1 MTSSD
6 PKPDT
11 INRLIDG
18 TVLSFA
24 MLAGMQ
30 LDIFSPL
37 KDGPMTAVEIAGALG
52 IPPDKLKRLLYAIVA
67 ARLMSIDGDAF
78 CNTPEAQKYLVK
90 SSPDFMGDRHLSLAN
105 QWSELSLIAESIR
118 TGVPQSRT
126 DYSGASEEELEK
138 GYERMHPLTTRAGA
152 DLVRRY
158 DFSHFS
164 RLADFGG
171 GSGSLSIAI
180 TDALPHLKATV
191 VDLPSVTPVT
201 QRYISRMDA
210 SERVKVQSV
219 NIVTDVSQGTFD
231 VAVLRWF
238 IQVLT
243 ADQAGRAIKNVGQV
257 MEPGGKVFI
266 WSGAVLDDSLISP
279 VSSLNF
285 DLTAISRFDEVG
297 AYTEQQYRDW
307 LSAAG
312 FEGLNREILPDT
324 QSIITAQKA
333 G

>member
-1 MTSSD
+1 MTSPSIQ
-6 PKPDT
+6 PDS
-11 INRLIDG
+11 INSLIDS
-18 TVLSFA
+18 TVLFFA

-30 LDIFSPL
+30 LDAFDPL
-37 KDGPMTAVEIAGALG
+37 EDRPMTAVEVADALG
-52 IPPDKLKRLLYAIVA
+52 VPPDELRRLLYSLVA
-67 ARLMSIDGDAF
+67 AGLLRVEGDVF
-78 CNTPEAQKYLVK
+78 SNTPEAQKFLV
-90 SSPDFMGDRHLSLAN
+90 SNSPDFMGDRHQTLAN
-105 QWSELSLIAESIR
+105 EWSQLSLIAESIR

-126 DYSGASEEELEK
+126 DYSSGSEEELEK
-138 GYERMHPLTTRAGA
+138 GYERMRPLTTRAGA
-152 DLVRRY
+152 DLARRY
-158 DFSHFS
+158 DFSNFS

-191 VDLPSVTPVT
+191 IDLPSVTPVT

-210 SERVKVQSV
+210 SERVQVQSV
-219 NIVTDVSQGTFD
+219 NIVTDVPQGTFD

-238 IQVLT
+238 IQVLP

-279 VSSLNF
+279 VSSLKF
-285 DLTAISRFDEVG
+285 DLTAISRFDEVR

-312 FEGLNREILPDT
+312 FEGFTRETLADT
-324 QSIITAQKA
+324 QSILTAQKV

>member
-1 MTSSD
+1 MTSPSIQ
-6 PKPDT
+6 PDS
-11 INRLIDG
+11 INSLIDS

-30 LDIFSPL
+30 LDAFDPL
-37 KDGPMTAVEIAGALG
+37 EDRPMTAVEVADALG
-52 IPPDKLKRLLYAIVA
+52 VPPDKLRRLLYSLVA
-67 ARLMSIDGDAF
+67 AGLLRVEGDVF
-78 CNTPEAQKYLVK
+78 SNTPEAQKFLV
-90 SSPDFMGDRHLSLAN
+90 SNSPDFMGDRHQTLAN
-105 QWSELSLIAESIR
+105 EWSQLSLIAESIR

-126 DYSGASEEELEK
+126 DYSNASEEELEK
-138 GYERMHPLTTRAGA
+138 EYERIHPQTTRAGA

-158 DFSHFS
+158 DFSQFS

-171 GSGSLSIAI
+171 GSGSLSISI
-180 TDALPHLKATV
+180 TEACPHIKATV
-191 VDLPSVTPVT
+191 IDLPSVTPLT
-201 QRYISRMDA
+201 QRYISRMHA
-210 SERVKVQSV
+210 SERVQVQSAD
-219 NIVTDVSQGTFD
+219 IVTDVPQGTFD

-243 ADQAGRAIKNVGQV
+243 ADQAGRALRNVGRV
-257 MEPGGKVFI
+257 IEPGGKVFI

-279 VSSLNF
+279 VSSLKF
-285 DLTAISRFDEVG
+285 DLTAISRFDEVR

-312 FEGLNREILPDT
+312 FEGFTRETLPDT
-324 QSIITAQKA
+324 QSILTAQKV